1 MGFGCLAGLSIPGV
15 SCGAGQSD
23 TPACPGTADH
33 CQPTRCLPKHLL
45 GLPGHPRGWCGLR
58 TLEMGFHPS
67 IPSRRG
73 VQPSLTGPP
82 GTEHVSPLCS
92 RGINLGTSFLPST
105 LFPGCFFL
113 LKQDVAGKTH
123 APFPVFPSN
132 YSAKEHLA
140 AADERATPAC
150 RGGGADFPAAA
161 GGSWQMP
168 LPPRCLS
175 SHSTGRHWRQRGQ
188 GPASIVPRVAEWE
201 LGRGGTS
208 ATSFI

>member
-1 MGFGCLAGLSIPGV
+1 MGQAGTVLSLAAPWRQRWDLAAWLGYKSRVSAAALVSLTPLRVRGPRITASPRGACPNTSSGCRDVL
-15 SCGAGQSD
+15 GAGVGCEPWKWDFIQAS
-23 TPACPGTADH
+23 
-33 CQPTRCLPKHLL
+33 
-45 GLPGHPRGWCGLR
+45 PRGEERSPASRALLEQSMFLR
-58 TLEMGFHPS
+58 
-67 IPSRRG
+67 R
-73 VQPSLTGPP
+73 
-82 GTEHVSPLCS
+82 

-175 SHSTGRHWRQRGQ
+175 SHSTG
-188 GPASIVPRVAEWE
+188 
-201 LGRGGTS
+201 
-208 ATSFI
+208 